1 MNQIESI
8 LQLEDESIAP
18 ASPPYDNSN
27 NTRLR
32 NYTPASDLSINVMS
46 DARKIDS
53 HKKSKYYELD
63 RINSKILHKMSPT
76 QI

>member
-18 ASPPYDNSN
+18 ASPLYGNSN

-53 HKKSKYYELD
+53 HKKSKYYELG
-63 RINSKILHKMSPT
+63 RIKCQSLHKKSST